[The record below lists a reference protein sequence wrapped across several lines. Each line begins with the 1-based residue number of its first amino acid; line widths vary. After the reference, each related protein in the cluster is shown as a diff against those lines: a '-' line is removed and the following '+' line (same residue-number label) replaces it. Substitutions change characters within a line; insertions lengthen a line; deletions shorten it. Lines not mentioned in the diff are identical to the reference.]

1 MMVRLN
7 LRLELLSDTL
17 IGSGEGWGANID
29 SDVVFDG
36 FGLPFIPARRIKGSL
51 RESALEIIEM
61 FENSGINSAS
71 RQDIDRLFGKSGKD
85 RPGGISFSNCYL
97 DDYLSNRE
105 WIEWL
110 MKMYPEYFSK
120 EIILHT
126 FTLIRQ
132 QTAIDDGGT
141 AKEHSLRTFRVLKKG
156 LVFFG
161 NMETSNTIEPDQLGL
176 LSFAARNL
184 RYLGTNRNRGFG
196 YIGCTVLDEKGVMDG
211 EYLNNL
217 ENSIKG
223 A

>member
-1 MMVRLN
+1 MVYLN

-29 SDVVFDG
+29 SDVVFDE
-36 FGLPFIPARRIKGSL
+36 FGIPFIPARRIKGSL

-61 FENSGINSAS
+61 FENSGMNGVS
-71 RQDIDRLFGKSGKD
+71 RQDIGRLFGKPGQD
-85 RPGGISFSNCYL
+85 RPGAISFSNCYL
-97 DDYLSNRE
+97 NDYLSNRE

-110 MKMYPEYFSK
+110 IKMYPKYFSK
-120 EIILHT
+120 EIILQT
-126 FTLIRQ
+126 FSLVRQ
-132 QTAIDDGGT
+132 QTAIDDDGT
-141 AKEHSLRTFRVLKKG
+141 AKEHSLRSLRVLKKG
-156 LVFFG
+156 LLFFG
-161 NMETSNTIEPDQLGL
+161 NMETSNTIEPDQLAL

-196 YIGCTVLDEKGVMDG
+196 YVGCNLLDENGVLDG

>member
-17 IGSGEGWGANID
+17 IGSGEGWGANIN
-29 SDVVFDG
+29 SDVVFDE
-36 FGLPFIPARRIKGSL
+36 FGLPLIPGRRIKGSL
-51 RESALEIIEM
+51 RESALEVIEM
-61 FENSGINSAS
+61 FEKSGMTRAS
-71 RQDIDRLFGKSGKD
+71 RQDIDRLFGKTGKD
-85 RPGGISFSNCYL
+85 RPGAISFSNCYL

-105 WIEWL
+105 WIKWL
-110 MKMYPEYFSK
+110 MKKYPKYFSK

-126 FTLIRQ
+126 FSLVRQ
-132 QTAIDDGGT
+132 QTAINADGT
-141 AKEHSLRTFRVLKKG
+141 AKDNSLRSLRVLKKG

-196 YIGCTVLDEKGVMDG
+196 YIGCSVLDEKNVLDG

-217 ENSIKG
+217 ENSINE